1 MTRRTS
7 AGGYYNGQSEWDAK
21 MRLIAR
27 QNGAG
32 SGLLPARNDRSVGT
46 LRQRPRLVS
55 FCFEVSGRLPGSPRT
70 RPGKYLAITEES
82 SCAIALSGKRVQT
95 SSIPRSGMPR
105 KPRTVNVRPSGLSV
119 IWAR

>member
-7 AGGYYNGQSEWDAK
+7 AGGYYNGQSERDAK
-21 MRLIAR
+21 MFLIAR

-32 SGLLPARNDRSVGT
+32 ADYCRRADDRSAGT

-70 RPGKYLAITEES
+70 RPGKYLAMTEGS
-82 SCAIALSGKRVQT
+82 SCAIVLSGKRVQT

-105 KPRTVNVRPSGLSV
+105 KPRTVSVRPSGLSV